1 MTSKSS
7 TIYYSDRAANA
18 LMRVGESLHLAI
30 ERFVNVGEMIAYE
43 NPTIKLDMLEACKR
57 AREAGQ
63 SIRNS
68 TKTPNSV
75 ANILGLSTNT
85 AEKLDMIQAAN
96 VLLDS
101 VTRVLLLADVVIV
114 NQILNSKNRV
124 NFLGHFFRY

>member
-1 MTSKSS
+1 M
-7 TIYYSDRAANA
+7 
-18 LMRVGESLHLAI
+18 
-30 ERFVNVGEMIAYE
+30 E
-43 NPTIKLDMLEACKR
+43 NSFAQGL
-57 AREAGQ
+57 

-85 AEKLDMIQAAN
+85 PEKLDMIQAAN

-114 NQILNSKNRV
+114 NQILNSKNKV
-124 NFLGHFFRY
+124 NSSLPRNQNILSHFSPYLET